1 MQKPNLLLLCM
12 LAGIAACGV
21 AENRTQSTSLPE
33 SNLTHW
39 QPLSDSGAAVCV
51 EFGYNAAGNDS
62 VKWGNADFTRIEK
75 LSSLT
80 GGRAYK
86 YPPQLLWQNNDF
98 VCLITNADG
107 PFSEHLFLP
116 AETTASPRFFTSDI
130 EYIDTTFNF
139 ALTIDSVS
147 ENGNTHCLYWKIS
160 ALQSNENFTF
170 MALVPPNCTIY
181 PWHGEIRREGEILII
196 DDCGGKTA
204 TKVAIRQFLA
214 VKAGVD

>member
-1 MQKPNLLLLCM
+1 M

-21 AENRTQSTSLPE
+21 PENRTRSTSLPD
-33 SNLTHW
+33 STVTHW
-39 QPLSDSGAAVCV
+39 QPLTDSGAAVYV

-62 VKWGNADFTRIEK
+62 VKWGNAEFSRIEK

-80 GGRAYK
+80 GGRAYE

-98 VCLITNADG
+98 VCLMTNADG

-116 AETTASPRFFTSDI
+116 AERAASPRFFASDI

-139 ALTIDSVS
+139 VLTIDSVS

-160 ALQSNENFTF
+160 SLPESESLTF
-170 MALVPPNCTIY
+170 STLVQPNCTVY
-181 PWHGEIRREGEILII
+181 PWHGEIRRNGERVII
-196 DDCGGKTA
+196 DDCVGKTA
-204 TKVAIRQFLA
+204 TEVAIRQFLA
-214 VKAGVD
+214 DKACVD